1 MDMQFW
7 WRRAWQNTR
16 AVIFSSAKDIP
27 IVCKEQHRIDSLL
40 QIAKELWLDIPPPL
54 LAKDINWGKREVI
67 IDDNLNTK

>member
-7 WRRAWQNTR
+7 WRRAWQDIR

-27 IVCKEQHRIDSLL
+27 IVCREQNRIDSLL
-40 QIAKELWLDIPPPL
+40 QLADKLWLEIPQPL
-54 LAKDINWGKREVI
+54 LAKDINWRKREVI